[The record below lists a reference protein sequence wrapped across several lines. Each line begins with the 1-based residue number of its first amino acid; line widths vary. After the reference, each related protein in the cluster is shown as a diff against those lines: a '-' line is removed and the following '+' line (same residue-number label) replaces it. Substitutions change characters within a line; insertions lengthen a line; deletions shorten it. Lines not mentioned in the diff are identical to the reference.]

1 MSAPAPRG
9 KGELALAALLSAA
22 AMALLG
28 ALALAAG
35 EPLLFPAIGA
45 SAAVVAIAPLGRGSE
60 PRSIVLGHVV
70 GALLGWACVQLVAAG
85 SPGSLAAALDPR
97 HAASG
102 ALALGAT
109 VAALLCF
116 DIPHP
121 PAAATTMIV
130 GMGLLP
136 RFEHVLAIAASAAL
150 LALCATATLRLA
162 RRDAPWWGRRAERG

>member
-9 KGELALAALLSAA
+9 KGELALAALLSCA
-22 AMALLG
+22 AMGLLWAS
-28 ALALAAG
+28 ALALEA
-35 EPLLFPAIGA
+35 PLLFPAIGA
-45 SAAVVAIAPLGRGSE
+45 SAAVVAIAPSSRGGQ

-70 GALLGWACVQLVAAG
+70 GALLGFACVELLADGAQ
-85 SPGSLAAALDPR
+85 GSLASPLDAR

-109 VAALLCF
+109 VAALLF
-116 DIPHP
+116 LDVPHP

-136 RFEHVLAIAASAAL
+136 RFEHVLAIALAATI
-150 LALCATATLRLA
+150 LALFFTATLRLCGRA
-162 RRDAPWWGRRAERG
+162 APWWSGS